1 MEKLSGKRLAN
12 FADEQ
17 LFQPLG
23 INNYKWEH
31 SKDGVTYG
39 VFGLHLVPRDFE
51 KLGQLLLQNGV
62 WNGEQLIHPAYL
74 NQALS
79 HQVNIDLND
88 QSYGY
93 YFWLNLTQG
102 TFEANGHGG
111 QYLFVA
117 PDKNLVVVYTAWPY
131 TNGNLQGEAKQLI
144 QRVYNACY

>member
-39 VFGLHLVPRDFE
+39 AFGLHLVPRDFG

-62 WNGEQLIHPAYL
+62 WNGEQLI
-74 NQALS
+74 
-79 HQVNIDLND
+79 
-88 QSYGY
+88 
-93 YFWLNLTQG
+93 
-102 TFEANGHGG
+102 
-111 QYLFVA
+111 
-117 PDKNLVVVYTAWPY
+117 
-131 TNGNLQGEAKQLI
+131 